1 MRRRAPA
8 GLWVAGVAM
17 AALAL
22 VPAVYLCVRAAEADA
37 DAWGLLLRDRTW
49 GLLGRTL
56 GLAAAVTTC
65 AAVLALPLAWLTAR
79 TDLPG
84 RRLWTVLLCV
94 PLAVPTFVSGYVLL
108 AAFGVGGAL
117 EQPLQRWGLP
127 VPPVYGFPGALLALT
142 VSTYPYFFLA
152 LRAGLLSQDPAW
164 LEGAR
169 SLGLTPARAFFRITV
184 PLLRPAFA
192 SGALLVGL
200 YVLSDFGAVALV
212 QYDAFSRAIYV
223 QYEGAYDR
231 SYAALLGLAL
241 VFVTVGVLALE
252 LWLRGRAGYHRSAKG
267 AARAAAPVPLGGWRV
282 PALLLCGA
290 VVAVGVGLPVG
301 VLVYWGVRGLSVE
314 SGPLLGPAWSSV
326 SASMLGA
333 VAAVVGAL
341 PLAFLAV
348 RYPSRLTV
356 VLERVSYAGY
366 ALPPIVL
373 ALSLVFLGV
382 QAVPFLY
389 GTLAMLVL
397 AYVVRFLPQAVGV
410 VRASLLQLNPHLPEA
425 AASLGQP
432 PSGVLRRVTAPLLRP
447 GLLAGAALVFLTAM
461 KELPAT
467 LLLAP
472 IGFETL
478 ATRIWSATAEGRF
491 AEAAVPAL
499 VLMAVSSLGVG
510 LLVSQEG
517 RSSPG

>member
-1 MRRRAPA
+1 MTRRPPGWLLVS
-8 GLWVAGVAM
+8 GLVV
-17 AALAL
+17 AALAVL
-22 VPAVYLCVRAAEADA
+22 PAVYLGVRAAEADA
-37 DAWGLLLRDRTW
+37 DTWALLWRDKTW
-49 GLLGRTL
+49 GLLWRTL
-56 GLAAAVTTC
+56 GLAVAVTAC
-65 AAVLALPLAWLTAR
+65 AALVALPLAWLTTQ

-84 RRLWTVLLCV
+84 RRGWTVLLCV

-108 AAFGVGGAL
+108 ATFGNGGVL
-117 EQPLQRWGLP
+117 EEPLSRWGLP
-127 VPPVYGFPGALLALT
+127 VPSVYGFPGALLALT
-142 VSTYPYFFLA
+142 VSTYPYLFLA

-169 SLGLTPARAFFRITV
+169 SLGMSPARAFWKVTA
-184 PLLRPAFA
+184 PLLRPAFV

-200 YVLSDFGAVALV
+200 YVLSDFGAVALL

-231 SYAALLGLAL
+231 TYAALLGLAL
-241 VFVTVGVLALE
+241 VVVTAAVLVLE
-252 LWLRGRAGYHRSAKG
+252 VRLRGRAGYHRSAKG
-267 AARAAAPVPLGGWRV
+267 AARVSAPVSLGRWRL

-290 VVAVGVGLPVG
+290 VVAVGVVLPVG
-301 VLVYWGVRGLSVE
+301 VLVYWGVRGLVGE
-314 SGPLLGPAWSSV
+314 
-326 SASMLGA
+326 SASMMAPALGSVLASVLGA
-333 VAAVVGAL
+333 VASVLGAL

-348 RYPSRLTV
+348 RYPGRLT
-356 VLERVSYAGY
+356 LAMERVSYVGY

-382 QAVPFLY
+382 RALPFLY

-397 AYVVRFLPQAVGV
+397 AYVVRFLPQAVGM
-410 VRASLLQLNPHLPEA
+410 VRSALLQLNPHLAEA
-425 AASLGQP
+425 AASLGQSP
-432 PSGVLRRVTAPLLRP
+432 PAVFRRVTAPLLRP

-478 ATRIWSATAEGRF
+478 ATRVWGATAEGRF
-491 AEAAVPAL
+491 AEAALPAL
-499 VLMAVSSLGVG
+499 VLMAISALGVG

-517 RSSPG
+517 DAPRG

>member
-1 MRRRAPA
+1 MTRRPPV
-8 GLWVAGVAM
+8 GLWVSGWVV
-17 AALAL
+17 AALAVL
-22 VPAVYLCVRAAEADA
+22 PAVYLGVRAAEADA
-37 DAWGLLLRDRTW
+37 STWGLLLRDRTW
-49 GLLGRTL
+49 GLLWRTL
-56 GLAAAVTTC
+56 GLAAAVTVLA
-65 AAVLALPLAWLTAR
+65 AAVSLPLAWLTTR
-79 TDLPG
+79 SDLPG
-84 RRLWTVLLCV
+84 RRVWTVLLCV

-108 AAFGVGGAL
+108 AAFGTGGVLEEAL
-117 EQPLQRWGLP
+117 TRWGLP

-169 SLGLTPARAFFRITV
+169 SLGMSPARAFWKVTA
-184 PLLRPAFA
+184 PLLRPAFV

-200 YVLSDFGAVALV
+200 YVLSDFGAVALL

-231 SYAALLGLAL
+231 AYAALLGLAL
-241 VFVTVGVLALE
+241 VAVTVVVLVFE
-252 LWLRGRAGYHRSAKG
+252 VWLRGRAGYHRSSKG
-267 AARAAAPVPLGGWRV
+267 AARAMAPVTLGRWRV
-282 PALLLCGA
+282 PALVFCGA
-290 VVAVGVGLPVG
+290 VVMAGVVLPVG
-301 VLVYWGVRGLSVE
+301 VLLYWGARGLAEEGGSLMEPALGSV
-314 SGPLLGPAWSSV
+314 LASV
-326 SASMLGA
+326 LGA
-333 VAAVVGAL
+333 VMSVLGAL

-348 RYPSRLTV
+348 RYPSRLT
-356 VLERVSYAGY
+356 LAMERASYAGY

-382 QAVPFLY
+382 QVVPFFY
-389 GTLAMLVL
+389 GTLVMLVL
-397 AYVVRFLPQAVGV
+397 AYVVRFLPQAVGT
-410 VRASLLQLNPHLPEA
+410 VRSSLLQLNPHLGEA
-425 AASLGQP
+425 AASLGQSP
-432 PSGVLRRVTAPLLRP
+432 TSVFRRVTLPLLRP

-478 ATRIWSATAEGRF
+478 ATRVWSATAEGRF
-491 AEAAVPAL
+491 AEAALPAL
-499 VLMAVSSLGVG
+499 VLMAVSTLGVG

-517 RSSPG
+517 DAPRG